1 MLYECVS
8 KENIFINEPLKN
20 HVSFKT
26 GGNAAYF
33 VTPATLEELVCL
45 VKTLKSNN
53 EKYFIMG
60 NGSNI
65 LVSDSGFDGVVICIG
80 KNMSEISVSGN
91 EITAMSGALLSKIA
105 NVALKNSLSGFEFA
119 SGIPGSL
126 GGAVIMNA
134 GAYDGEM
141 KDVVIKTKYLSQDGT
156 VKCAVGDEHGFGYRK
171 SAFSGND
178 VVLSSVISLKNGNYD
193 EIRSKMD
200 ELNSR
205 RREKQPLEY
214 PSAGS
219 TFKRPEGYF
228 AAKLIDDAGL
238 RGYTYGGAMVSEKH
252 CGFVI
257 NYDNAASADIYGLM
271 QHIQDVVYNKF
282 GVMLEPEVRLLGTF

>member
-1 MLYECVS
+1 LLYECVS
-8 KENIFINEPLKN
+8 KDNIFINEPLKN

-33 VTPATLEELVCL
+33 VTPASPEQLVSL
-45 VKTLKSNN
+45 VSILKTNGEN
-53 EKYFIMG
+53 YFVMG
-60 NGSNI
+60 NGSNL
-65 LVSDSGFDGVVICIG
+65 LVSDDGFDGVVICVG

-141 KDVVIKTKYLSQDGT
+141 KDVVIKTKYLSEDGT
-156 VKCAVGDEHGFGYRK
+156 VKCAEGDEHGFGYRK
-171 SAFSGND
+171 SAFSEND

-193 EIRSKMD
+193 EIKSKMD
-200 ELNSR
+200 DLNSR

-238 RGYTYGGAMVSEKH
+238 RGCSCGGAMVSEKH

-257 NYDNAASADIYGLM
+257 NYNNATSSDIYNLM
-271 QHIQDVVYNKF
+271 QHIQDVVYDKF
-282 GVMLEPEVRLLGTF
+282 KVMLEPEVRLLGKF